1 MGLGREDRALGLIDR
16 PFSSPQLRWLIP
28 IVRAASLP
36 VEAQKTLPGAV
47 GQSLADDRGDR
58 IQPTRLEVLVQPA
71 GQPPKNMKA
80 IQHDRSADLD
90 GRGPGC
96 QIFHGIPPFGDS
108 ATAEHRRGAGLDD
121 VGRASEPD
129 RAKSGA
135 AIPADQSADAHSVRL
150 SVLTQLAPPL
160 DPFREIRASGVHL
173 KGTRPMRFNPPYE
186 VLPACRG

>member
-16 PFSSPQLRWLIP
+16 PFSSPLLRRLLP

-71 GQPPKNMKA
+71 GQPPNDLKA

-90 GRGPGC
+90 GRGPGS
-96 QIFHGIPPFGDS
+96 QIFHSITTFGDS
-108 ATAEHRRGAGLDD
+108 VTC
-121 VGRASEPD
+121 EP
-129 RAKSGA
+129 
-135 AIPADQSADAHSVRL
+135 
-150 SVLTQLAPPL
+150 
-160 DPFREIRASGVHL
+160 
-173 KGTRPMRFNPPYE
+173 
-186 VLPACRG
+186 